1 MNSHK
6 FREPTVVTVNP
17 QQLARVIGVAILV
30 FVVVLLGSA
39 STYVVQPGFRG
50 VAVTLGSVSP
60 DFKKEGFGLKQP
72 FVTHIEQL
80 SIRQQTRPMPAECYS
95 SDLQQVRME
104 VHVLYRIPEHSVV
117 KIFQDFA
124 GEPFDNLIAPR
135 IQEAIEFARELK
147 LRKIGLASCVA
158 LINELGL
165 VSELFIGAG
174 FEVVS
179 AACQIGRVSPEA
191 RGVPL
196 EVRDRR
202 GATCN
207 PIAQAEILNSQQ
219 TQLNFII
226 GLCLGHDILFNR
238 YSKAPV
244 STLIVKDRVT
254 GHNPAVALYSS
265 FHRRT
270 LWKTYCNKDID

>member
-1 MNSHK
+1 MAKSTIMCNTCTRMECRHDY
-6 FREPTVVTVNP
+6 P
-17 QQLARVIGVAILV
+17 QGIPAWCMAARFHDVLESTKSEYAAPESVDIYTAAARV
-30 FVVVLLGSA
+30 
-39 STYVVQPGFRG
+39 
-50 VAVTLGSVSP
+50 VSN
-60 DFKKEGFGLKQP
+60 GYG
-72 FVTHIEQL
+72 
-80 SIRQQTRPMPAECYS
+80 RW
-95 SDLQQVRME
+95 
-104 VHVLYRIPEHSVV
+104 
-117 KIFQDFA
+117 
-124 GEPFDNLIAPR
+124 PR